1 MIAKSLVV
9 LAAAALAVATPI
21 KEGRRL
27 HKRCGSTPKLPVNGD
42 HQELPA
48 PEAGLRLKGIALGY
62 GIQNYTCASA
72 DATPVATGAL
82 AGLYD
87 IQPFY
92 PDQGDASLDQATFD
106 GLTAAVIEAAA
117 DNIPLNLLPDL
128 PDRVPKSVP
137 GADAVSP
144 FNTPFAPL
152 PVPGLDIQLQPI
164 GEHYFDSNGVPTFK
178 LDSGLSIMCAKLDG
192 FDAPD
197 DSAAGPGGEGA
208 VAWLRLG
215 AKEGTEGNGTEGI
228 KFVYRVNTG
237 AGSSH
242 GCKEGGK
249 SDSSYY
255 TAAYWFY
262 G

>member
-1 MIAKSLVV
+1 MRY
-9 LAAAALAVATPI
+9 LA
-21 KEGRRL
+21 
-27 HKRCGSTPKLPVNGD
+27 
-42 HQELPA
+42 ELPP
-48 PEAGLRLKGIALGY
+48 PEKGLRLKGIALGY
-62 GIQNYTCASA
+62 GIQNYTCA
-72 DATPVATGAL
+72 DAGANATATGAL

-87 IQPFY
+87 IMPFY
-92 PDQGDASLDQATFD
+92 PGQGDASLDQEAFD

-117 DNIPLNLLPDL
+117 DNIPLNLVTDM
-128 PDRVPKSVP
+128 PDRAPASVP
-137 GADAVSP
+137 GADATSP

-152 PVPGLDIQLQPI
+152 PIPGQDIQLQPM
-164 GEHYFDSNGVPTFK
+164 GEHFFNSEGVPVFK

-192 FDAPD
+192 FDAPLD
-197 DSAAGPGGEGA
+197 AAAGPAGEGA

-228 KFVYRVNTG
+228 KFVYRVMTG

-242 GCKEGGK
+242 GCKDGGK

-255 TAAYWFY
+255 TAEYWFY